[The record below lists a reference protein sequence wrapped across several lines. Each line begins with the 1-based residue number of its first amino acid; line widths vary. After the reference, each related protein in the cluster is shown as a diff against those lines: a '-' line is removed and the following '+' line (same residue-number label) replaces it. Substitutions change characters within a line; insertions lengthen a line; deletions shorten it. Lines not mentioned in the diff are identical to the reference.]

1 MPTFDTT
8 IHRVINRSA
17 LELLARANDEDVEDP
32 VLTEIVDIYV
42 EVTYEPGYFLRGNI
56 SGPPEDCF
64 PDEGE
69 DPEITKVMT
78 LDDNGNDIDITDS
91 LSNAERDEL
100 SRAAWDDQADH
111 GDDSSLDDADDAY
124 EAQQERKFFGDD
136 Y

>member
-1 MPTFDTT
+1 MATFDTT

-32 VLTEIVDIYV
+32 VLTEIVEIYV
-42 EVTYEPGYFLRGNI
+42 EVTYEPGYFLRGRI

-100 SRAAWDDQADH
+100 CRAAWDDQADH
-111 GDDSSLDDADDAY
+111 SDDSSLDDADDAY